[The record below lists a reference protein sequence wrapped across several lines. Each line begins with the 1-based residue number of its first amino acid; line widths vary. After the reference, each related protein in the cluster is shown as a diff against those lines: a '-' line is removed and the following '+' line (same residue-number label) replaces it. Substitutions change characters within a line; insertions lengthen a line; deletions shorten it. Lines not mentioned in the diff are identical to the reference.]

1 MGALVIDNK
10 KYARVLA
17 KVLPRVITT
26 DEEHERML
34 AEVEKLMDK
43 GEHRTAEEDAALD
56 LMVRLVKDY
65 EEEHHPLPD
74 PSPHEILVYLMEQ
87 RSLKQADLLP
97 IFKSRGYVS
106 DVINAKRAISKVHA
120 KQLAEFF
127 QGLGEPIHLTRQLES
142 LLVKKIE
149 AEQTVFIPHRQQGHL
164 LIERPFHPYD
174 LLVAAG

>member
-1 MGALVIDNK
+1 MGALVIDDK

-26 DEEHERML
+26 GDQHERML
-34 AEVEKLMDK
+34 NEVEKLMDK
-43 GEHRTAEEDAALD
+43 GKHRTAEEDAALD
-56 LMVRLVKDY
+56 LMVRLIKDY

-74 PSPHEILVYLMEQ
+74 PSPHEMLVYLMEQ

-106 DVINAKRAISKVHA
+106 DVINGKRAISKSHA

-127 QGLGEPIHLTRQLES
+127 KVS
-142 LLVKKIE
+142 
-149 AEQTVFIPHRQQGHL
+149 ASVFI
-164 LIERPFHPYD
+164 
-174 LLVAAG
+174 